1 MADIKFN
8 GLDELLNGLNAL
20 KKGCDIGTAKVV
32 KHCGAMCQREEM
44 RKVKVVTGTLKRSI
58 YLEISNGGLTA
69 TIEPTANYASYVE
82 FGTRFMAAR
91 PYVRP
96 AYRKATNEFKKR
108 MKRLVK

>member
-20 KKGCDIGTAKVV
+20 KKGCNSEVSKIV
-32 KHCGAMCQREEM
+32 KHCGSICQREEM
-44 RKVKVVTGTLKRSI
+44 RKVPVDTGTLKRSI
-58 YLEISNGGLTA
+58 YLEISNLGLTA

-82 FGTRFMAAR
+82 FGTRFMAAQ